1 MKLILHFYS
10 SHKCN
15 KNIIIYDLLSA
26 IGTWR
31 IPNGNATSKYL
42 DCDGGTDAGVTRTG
56 VTHNVVTHNGNMFS
70 LKSVE
75 LEWQAPVQVSNH
87 LMLLF

>member
-10 SHKCN
+10 SQKCN
-15 KNIIIYDLLSA
+15 KNLIIYDLLSA

-42 DCDGGTDAGVTRTG
+42 DCDGVTDAGVTPTG

-75 LEWQAPVQVSNH
+75 LEWQAPVQVFNH
-87 LMLLF
+87 SMLLF